1 MISPSIDLIGTG
13 GGGSGSFS
21 SGVNGGGASGAGGYG
36 GFPGGGTP
44 SLAHTG
50 GRGLVIVEY

>member
-13 GGGSGSFS
+13 GGGSGSFP
-21 SGVNGGGASGAGGYG
+21 SGVNGGGASGGGGYG

-44 SLAHTG
+44 TFACTG
-50 GRGLVIVEY
+50 GNGLVIVEY